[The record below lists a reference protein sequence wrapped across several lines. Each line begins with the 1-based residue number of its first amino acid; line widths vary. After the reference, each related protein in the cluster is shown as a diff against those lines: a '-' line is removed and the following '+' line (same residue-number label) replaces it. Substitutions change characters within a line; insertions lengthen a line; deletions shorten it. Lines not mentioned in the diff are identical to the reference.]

1 MILITIINQ
10 KGGVGKTTTSVNLAA
25 FLAEKMKVLVC
36 DLDPQGNTSSH
47 LGIESDGA
55 ELLAALDKPKKASL
69 ETLIRETKFGF
80 SVIPSGGEL
89 AGAERVLAA
98 QIGAEKL
105 LGQLLKR
112 AEGFDVCI
120 VDCPPQLGILS
131 VTALAAANWVLVPVE
146 TSFFGIE
153 GLVKV
158 METIETVKDR
168 VNPDLE
174 ILGLLPC
181 RLRKGTKAGSEIV
194 KKLRE
199 TFEGLVFETVIHE
212 NTKLAEAPS
221 HGMPVNFYDKKSQGA
236 IDYAALAD
244 EVTNRMKIKEKRH
257 DGQ

>member
-1 MILITIINQ
+1 MIVITVINQ
-10 KGGVGKTTTSVNLAA
+10 KGGVGKTTTSVNLSA
-25 FLAEKMKVLVC
+25 FLAEKMNVLVC
-36 DLDPQGNTSSH
+36 DLDPQGNTTSH

-69 ETLIRETKFGF
+69 EALIRETKFGF

-89 AGAERVLAA
+89 ASAERVLGA

-112 AEGFDVCI
+112 AGDTEKFDLCI

-131 VTALAAANWVLVPVE
+131 VTALAAAKWVLVPVE

-158 METIETVKDR
+158 METIDTVKER

-181 RLRKGTKAGSEIV
+181 RLRKGTKAGGEIV

-199 TFEGLVFETVIHE
+199 AFEGLVFETAIHE

-221 HGMPVNFYDKKSQGA
+221 HGVPITHYDRKSQGA
-236 IDYAALAD
+236 ADYASLAD
-244 EVTNRMKIKEKRH
+244 EVNNRIKTRGNK
-257 DGQ
+257 